1 MVVASSLT
9 AWTKVANPT
18 DFVNEATSAY
28 TSVKLSDTTVLIN
41 GGTGINNGKDYMKN
55 RTVIYHAD
63 TNQWETVSN
72 TSSIPQRYNLIPKLH
87 IKAFFLTKSL

>member
-1 MVVASSLT
+1 MLVASSLT
-9 AWTKVANPT
+9 AWTKVADSNN
-18 DFVNEATSAY
+18 FVNEATSAY

-55 RTVIYHAD
+55 QTVIYHAD

-72 TSSIPQRYNLIPKLH
+72 TSSIPQKYIFIPKLH
-87 IKAFFLTKSL
+87 IKASF